1 MRQHD
6 KKMEE
11 LKQQYQ
17 KVREMYVLKMIDCDK
32 HQKIVQELD
41 NKTNILREQIKSDMS
56 ALNSA
61 YNKLKSQV
69 DGYLSEIQ
77 VSLKENI

>member
-1 MRQHD
+1 LCYYYYYYYYYYITNYL
-6 KKMEE
+6 KKI
-11 LKQQYQ
+11 K
-17 KVREMYVLKMIDCDK
+17 
-32 HQKIVQELD
+32 
-41 NKTNILREQIKSDMS
+41 KTNILREQIKSDMS

>member
-1 MRQHD
+1 
-6 KKMEE
+6 
-11 LKQQYQ
+11 
-17 KVREMYVLKMIDCDK
+17 
-32 HQKIVQELD
+32 
-41 NKTNILREQIKSDMS
+41 MS